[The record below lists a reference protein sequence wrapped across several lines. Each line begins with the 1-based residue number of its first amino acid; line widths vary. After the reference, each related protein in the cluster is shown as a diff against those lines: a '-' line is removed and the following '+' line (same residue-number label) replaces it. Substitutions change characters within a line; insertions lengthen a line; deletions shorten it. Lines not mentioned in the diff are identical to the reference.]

1 MTDVLNLVQVEEG
14 KEEPVDEG
22 SVTLRNI
29 ADNGNYTIM
38 QSLVMSPACTC
49 LQLTLPFTSLALQ
62 YFHPIFFTQKL
73 ILIAS

>member
-29 ADNGNYTIM
+29 ADNGNYIIM
-38 QSLVMSPACTC
+38 QSLVMSLACTC
-49 LQLTLPFTSLALQ
+49 LELTLPCTSLALH
-62 YFHPIFFTQKL
+62 YFHPIFFYTK
-73 ILIAS
+73 INFNC

>member
-29 ADNGNYTIM
+29 ADNGNYT
-38 QSLVMSPACTC
+38 VMHMLATD
-49 LQLTLPFTSLALQ
+49 TSI
-62 YFHPIFFTQKL
+62 Y
-73 ILIAS
+73 